1 MPSAKKHLTC
11 LINLRYTLINTL
23 RLQETTGQMQRHIG
37 TFLFILTLPIAAEAE
52 VEYTIPK
59 KHRVIQEK
67 SLQPSRVP
75 VGSKLSEVSFRTL
88 AGKPYQLDTLVTQ
101 GPVVFVFLAAEC
113 PVAQRYAMRL
123 KRMHAE
129 FSDAQVTFV
138 GIYSNENDTLADVK
152 AYIARAAYPFPIV
165 KDSDGSFARRLGA
178 TMTPQAVV
186 VDASGVL
193 RYRGSIDDNRYVT
206 RVKHAYLRDA
216 LGAVLSGNVVPVT
229 ETAAFGCTIHLPER
243 QFAEE
248 WAFGEPDWVS
258 EMGIEYE
265 IAPEGDT
272 EYRHFIIPTNFDK
285 DMYVQAIDFQ
295 AGDRQAVR
303 NIITYLDVKGIE
315 RRLDAQDEKPGY
327 ATGRIS
333 PGFAAVGTLGTW
345 APGLT
350 VSALPTG
357 VGYLLPK
364 GVDISLQV
372 HYYYTNNPV
381 GGISHPDV
389 KHDRL
394 RLGLYFSKTPET
406 ARLHMARL
414 TVGEVSNPDTYQK
427 LANAHWDEGVASY
440 QFKTDAYVFAVL
452 PHKHRI
458 GQDMQVAAI
467 TPAGERI
474 KMLQT
479 QRGDFTW
486 QDVYHYREP
495 IFLPAGSRLE
505 VGGVS
510 NSDSAAIE
518 KPLKTTTDQTSVCF
532 FLYALASEFISR

>member
-1 MPSAKKHLTC
+1 
-11 LINLRYTLINTL
+11 
-23 RLQETTGQMQRHIG
+23 MQRHIG
-37 TFLFILTLPIAAEAE
+37 TFLFILTLPIAAQAE
-52 VEYTIPK
+52 VAYTIPR

-75 VGSKLSEVSFRTL
+75 VGTQLSEVSFRTL
-88 AGKPYQLDTLVTQ
+88 EGKPYQLDTLVMQ

-152 AYIARAAYPFPIV
+152 AYIARAAYLFPIV
-165 KDSDGSFARRLGA
+165 KDSDGSFARHLGA

-216 LGAVLSGNVVPVT
+216 LGAVLSGNVVPVP
-229 ETAAFGCTIHLPER
+229 ETAAFGCTLHLPER
-243 QFAEE
+243 QFPEK
-248 WAFGEPDWVS
+248 WAFGEPDWVG
-258 EMGIEYE
+258 EIGLEYDL
-265 IAPEGDT
+265 APEG
-272 EYRHFIIPTNFDK
+272 EEAYRHFIIPTNFDE

-295 AGDRQAVR
+295 LGNRKTGR
-303 NIITYLDVKGIE
+303 HILTYLDVKGID

-327 ATGRIS
+327 AIGRTY

-345 APGLT
+345 APG
-350 VSALPTG
+350 SIPPPLPAG

-364 GVDISLQV
+364 GADIILQV
-372 HYYYTNNPV
+372 RYYYTNNPV
-381 GGISHPDV
+381 GGFSNPDV
-389 KHDRL
+389 EHDRL
-394 RLGLYFSKTPET
+394 RLGLYFSKTPDT

-427 LANAHWDEGVASY
+427 LANAHRDEGVASY

-452 PHKHRI
+452 PHKHLI
-458 GQDMQVAAI
+458 GQDMQGVAI

-479 QRGDFTW
+479 QQWDFNW
-486 QDVYHYREP
+486 QAIYHYREP

-518 KPLKTTTDQTSVCF
+518 KPLKTTTDQTSICF

>member
-1 MPSAKKHLTC
+1 ML
-11 LINLRYTLINTL
+11 
-23 RLQETTGQMQRHIG
+23 
-37 TFLFILTLPIAAEAE
+37 ILTLPIVAQAE
-52 VEYTIPK
+52 VEYTISK
-59 KHRVIQEK
+59 KHRVIQET
-67 SLQPSRVP
+67 SLQPSSVP
-75 VGSKLSEVSFRTL
+75 VGTKLSDVSFRTL
-88 AGKPYQLDTLVTQ
+88 QGKTYRLDTLVTQ
-101 GPVVFVFLAAEC
+101 GLVVFVFLAAEC

-129 FSDAQVTFV
+129 FSDAQVAFV

-165 KDSDGSFARRLGA
+165 KDSDGSFARHLGA

-186 VDASGVL
+186 VDTSGVL

-216 LGAVLSGNVVPVT
+216 LDAVLSENPVPVT
-229 ETAAFGCTIHLPER
+229 ETAAFGCTLHLPER

-248 WAFGEPDWVS
+248 WAFGEPDWVG
-258 EMGIEYE
+258 EIGLEYE
-265 IAPEGDT
+265 IAPEG
-272 EYRHFIIPTNFDK
+272 EEAYRHFIIPTNFDE
-285 DMYVQAIDFQ
+285 DMYVRAIDFQ

-303 NIITYLDVKGIE
+303 NIITYIDIKGVAQRLDV
-315 RRLDAQDEKPGY
+315 QDGKPGY
-327 ATGRIS
+327 ATGGTF
-333 PGFAAVGTLGTW
+333 PYFPAVGTLGTW
-345 APGLT
+345 APGSIPP
-350 VSALPTG
+350 VLPAG

-364 GVDISLQV
+364 GADIILQV
-372 HYYYTNNPV
+372 HCYYTNNPV
-381 GGISHPDV
+381 GGISNPDV
-389 KHDRL
+389 THNHL

-414 TVGEVSNPDTYQK
+414 TVGEVSNPDTYQN
-427 LANAHWDEGVASY
+427 LANVHRDEGMASY
-440 QFKTDAYVFAVL
+440 QFKTAAYVFAVL
-452 PHKHRI
+452 PHKPLI
-458 GQDMQVAAI
+458 GQDMQVVAI

-479 QRGDFTW
+479 QQRDFNW
-486 QDVYHYREP
+486 QAIYHYREP

-505 VGGVS
+505 VEGVF
-510 NSDSAAIE
+510 NPDAAATE